1 MKYMFKPLSS
11 LEKIFFDRDLSNYP
25 STDYHIMFQNQ
36 RLSYQ
41 IGVYRAYEESRPVR
55 LSVELDG
62 PLSSFTTVREV
73 LNVPAIYPICPL
85 AHDDNYLRKDPSLYP
100 DPLRPL
106 HYGGKLPVPAGQA
119 RAIWLDVELPDGF
132 PAGSYQTNISF
143 ATEEGEHLG
152 KTSVTVRVLTASLP
166 RQRLIHTEW
175 FYTDCI
181 AEANHVRA
189 FSEKHWASI
198 ESYMRVAVRN
208 GINMILTP
216 VFTPELDTYIG
227 GERMTTQLVEIT
239 VVGKNRYEF
248 DFSKLDRWITL
259 CKRLGV
265 EYYEI
270 PHFFTQWGALH
281 APKFV
286 ARVNGK
292 NKRIFGWETDALGA
306 EYEAFLS
313 QFIPALLANLQK
325 NGVDRQCFFHVS
337 DEPKLEALAHYKKC
351 RELLT
356 RHLGDNYPIID
367 ALSNVDFF
375 DSGAIKKPAPSIKH
389 IGEFLDRN
397 IDGLWAYYAETY
409 GTEIFTG
416 RLLAMPTARTR
427 ILGLQLWLADIEGF
441 LHWGFN
447 FYHNRFS
454 YDFTHPLA
462 ETSGESFVPSGDA
475 FLVYP
480 DHNGTAMES
489 IRLNALREAVDDM
502 RALDFVASI
511 HGREYVKAI
520 ICELCG
526 GKLPDFCNYP
536 KEASFLLNL
545 RTRLAQEAEQA

>member
-1 MKYMFKPLSS
+1 MYAFKTLSS
-11 LEKIFFDRDLSNYP
+11 LEKVFFDVDLSHYP
-25 STDYHIMFQNQ
+25 TTDHHVMFRNQ

-41 IGVYRAYEESRPVR
+41 IAVAREFEESRPEL
-55 LSVELDG
+55 LSIALKG
-62 PLSSFTTVREV
+62 PLVQYTRVREV
-73 LNVPAIYPICPL
+73 VYVPSIYPICPL
-85 AHDDNYLRKDPSLYP
+85 RHDENYLRKEPGLYP

-106 HYGGKLPVPAGQA
+106 HYDGKLPVPAGQT
-119 RAIWLDVELPDGF
+119 RAIWLDVELPEEF
-132 PAGSYQTNISF
+132 PAGEYQTSIGFSTKDGTPLQNV
-143 ATEEGEHLG
+143 
-152 KTSVTVRVLTASLP
+152 SVSIRVLAIDLP
-166 RQRLIHTEW
+166 KQRLIHTEW

-189 FSEKHWASI
+189 FSEKHWKSI
-198 ESYMRVAVRN
+198 ESYMRVAVQN

-227 GERMTTQLVEIT
+227 GERMTTQLVDIT
-239 VVGKNRYEF
+239 MVGKNRYEF

-286 ARVNGK
+286 ARVNGR
-292 NKRIFGWETDALGA
+292 NKRIFGWETDALGG

-313 QFIPALLANLQK
+313 QFIPALLDNLKK
-325 NGVDRQCFFHVS
+325 NGIDRQCFFHVS
-337 DEPKLEALAHYKKC
+337 DEPKLEALEHYKKC

-356 RHLGDNYPIID
+356 RHLGDEYPIID
-367 ALSNVDFF
+367 ALSNVDFY
-375 DSGAIKKPAPSIKH
+375 DSGAIKKPIPSIKH
-389 IGEFLDRN
+389 LGEFLDRN
-397 IDGLWAYYAETY
+397 IDGLWAYYCETF
-409 GTEIFTG
+409 GTKTFTG
-416 RLLAMPTARTR
+416 RQFTMPTARTR
-427 ILGLQLWLADIEGF
+427 ILGLQLWLANIEGF

-447 FYHNRFS
+447 FYHNCYS

-480 DHNGTAMES
+480 DHNGTALES
-489 IRLNALREAVDDM
+489 IRLNALREAIDDM
-502 RALDFVASI
+502 RALDLVASI
-511 HGREYVKAI
+511 YGREHVKAI

-526 GKLPDFCNYP
+526 GDLPDFCTYP
-536 KEASFLLNL
+536 KEADFLLDL
-545 RTRLAQEAEQA
+545 RTRLAQEAERA